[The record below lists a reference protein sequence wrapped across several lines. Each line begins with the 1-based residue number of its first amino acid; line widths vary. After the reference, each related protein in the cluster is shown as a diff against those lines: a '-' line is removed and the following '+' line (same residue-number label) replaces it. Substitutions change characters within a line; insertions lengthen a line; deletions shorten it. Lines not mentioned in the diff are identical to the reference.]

1 MLKSL
6 ITFCLPLLIKS
17 KLKNILNS
25 KILLVESYGE
35 EKRNNFQKEININKV
50 KIAQLNHMLWQQKRF
65 REIIYLNIKKTF

>member
-25 KILLVESYGE
+25 KILLVESYGK